1 MKQLLKPVLAAGLM
15 LTAASPMV
23 AAPAA
28 AQVVK
33 GVGVISLPAV
43 IANSNAYKIA
53 EEQRPV
59 TYKPQ
64 LDQAN
69 ARRQAI
75 AAQLQPMYQK
85 FQTDQQNNVAQA
97 QLQQQAAAIQQIEQS
112 GQREMQQILAPVA
125 MSRAYVQEQ
134 IEDRLDEAVQAAA
147 KKRNVT
153 LILDA
158 ANGQVIYADAAY
170 NITQAVLDELNT
182 LLPSAQLVPPQG
194 WVPRE
199 VRQQQQ
205 AAAAAQGQAPQ
216 QPQPNPQTD
225 GR

>member
-1 MKQLLKPVLAAGLM
+1 MKNLAKPLAAVGLA
-15 LTAASPMV
+15 LAAVSPI
-23 AAPAA
+23 AIAPAA

-33 GVGVISLPAV
+33 GVGVVNLAAV
-43 IANSNAYKIA
+43 IANSNAYKVA
-53 EEQRPV
+53 EQQRPV
-59 TYKPQ
+59 TYKAQ
-64 LDQAN
+64 IDQAT

-75 AAQLQPMYQK
+75 ATQLQPMYTK
-85 FQTDQQNNVAQA
+85 LQTDQQNNVAQA
-97 QLQQQAAAIQQIEQS
+97 TLQQQASAIQQIEAT
-112 GQREMQQILAPVA
+112 GQRELQQILQPVM

-147 KKRNVT
+147 RKKNIT

-170 NITQAVLDELNT
+170 NMTQAVLEELNT
-182 LLPSAQLVPPQG
+182 QLPSAQLVPPEG

-199 VRQQQQ
+199 MRQQQE
-205 AAAAAQGQAPQ
+205 AAAAAQGAQPQ
-216 QPQPNPQTD
+216 QPAQNPATN

>member
-1 MKQLLKPVLAAGLM
+1 MKQLIKPVLAAGLL
-15 LTAASPMV
+15 LTAASPML

-33 GVGVISLPAV
+33 GVGVVSLPAV
-43 IANSNAYKIA
+43 IANSNAYKVA

-85 FQTDQQNNVAQA
+85 FQTDQQANASQA
-97 QLQQQAAAIQQIEQS
+97 QLQQQAAAIQQIEQA
-112 GQREMQQILAPVA
+112 GQRELQQILGPVS

-134 IEDRLDEAVQAAA
+134 IEDKLDEAVQAAA
-147 KKRNVT
+147 RKRNVT

-158 ANGQVIYADAAY
+158 ATGQVVFADAAY
-170 NITQAVLDELNT
+170 NITQAVLDEVNT
-182 LLPSAQLVPPQG
+182 LLPSVQLVPPQG
-194 WVPRE
+194 WLPRE
-199 VRQQQQ
+199 MRQQQE
-205 AAAAAQGQAPQ
+205 AAAAQGQQPPQ
-216 QPQPNPQTD
+216 QPNPQNN